1 MGSNSIVKNQFFD
14 NFGKIKTYYFLIPFA
29 MLTMYFIEK
38 KVFFVGLFIFLDV
51 MNSMLEKYFNF
62 NSSIIHVMEFGIY
75 IVSYYSG
82 FVFGIILI
90 SSYVLT
96 RILTFDFSM
105 NKLKKILF
113 LIPITL
119 VLSTFNSVNFVILAI
134 PLYLTRYIL
143 ELIIFG
149 INDLNQNLKRIIR
162 ILVMIFLFVFISP
175 IFF

>member
-82 FVFGIILI
+82 FVFGIIL
-90 SSYVLT
+90 VG
-96 RILTFDFSM
+96 
-105 NKLKKILF
+105 LF
-113 LIPITL
+113 
-119 VLSTFNSVNFVILAI
+119 
-134 PLYLTRYIL
+134 
-143 ELIIFG
+143 
-149 INDLNQNLKRIIR
+149 
-162 ILVMIFLFVFISP
+162 
-175 IFF
+175 